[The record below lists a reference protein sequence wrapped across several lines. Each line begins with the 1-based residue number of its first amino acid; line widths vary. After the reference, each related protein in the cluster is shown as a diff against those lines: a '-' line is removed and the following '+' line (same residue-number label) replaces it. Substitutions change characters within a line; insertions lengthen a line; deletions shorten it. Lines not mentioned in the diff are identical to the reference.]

1 MSANTRILFDV
12 DGVLIHTE
20 TWSSEYLK
28 RNHLPPDTMKDFFG
42 GVFRDCTIGKVDLKD
57 MLPPFLEKW
66 GWEGSVDGFLKSWF
80 DFENRPDLELIKEI
94 QKLRATWIRCYV
106 ATNQEK
112 YRLEYVRKDMQF
124 DVLFDGIFC
133 SAEIGLKKPQ
143 KEYYEYILDSLWIAW
158 EDVMYFDDSLENI
171 EVARS
176 IGINSILYRNRDD
189 FTQAIS
195 SCI

>member
-1 MSANTRILFDV
+1 
-12 DGVLIHTE
+12 
-20 TWSSEYLK
+20 
-28 RNHLPPDTMKDFFG
+28 MKDFFW
-42 GVFRDCTIGKVDLKD
+42 GVFRDCTIGKADLKD
-57 MLPPFLEKW
+57 ILPPFLKKW
-66 GWEGSVDGFLKSWF
+66 GYRGNVDEYLKEWF
-80 DFENRPDLELIKEI
+80 DFENHPDVELLEKI
-94 QKLRATWIRCYV
+94 QVLRADWARCYV

-112 YRLEYVRKDMQF
+112 YRLEYIQKEMQF
-124 DVLFDGIFC
+124 DILFDGIFC

-143 KEYYEYILDSLWIAW
+143 NEYYEYILDSLSISW
-158 EDVMYFDDSLENI
+158 EDVLYFDDSLENI

>member
-1 MSANTRILFDV
+1 MSGNTNILFDV

-28 RNHLPPDTMKDFFG
+28 KNHLPPDTMKDFFSG
-42 GVFRDCTIGKVDLKD
+42 IFRECTIGKVDLKEI
-57 MLPPFLEKW
+57 LPPFLEKW
-66 GWEGSVDGFLKSWF
+66 GYRGNVDEYLKEWF
-80 DFENRPDLELIKEI
+80 DFENHPDTLLIEKI
-94 QKLRATWIRCYV
+94 QALRADWIKCYV

-112 YRLEYVRKDMQF
+112 YRLEYIQKKMGF
-124 DVLFDGIFC
+124 NALFDGIFC

-143 KEYYEYILDSLWIAW
+143 KEYYEYILDSLSISW
-158 EDVMYFDDSLENI
+158 EDALYFDDSLENI

-176 IGINSILYRNRDD
+176 IGINSILYRNRED